1 MYITQW
7 WVETASVYDNL
18 TLNET
23 RRKKMRT
30 ISRRDFLKGSAASA
44 LGAALTGVVG
54 GPVGLVSAA
63 EAGNPV
69 TDWITYTTE
78 TDDMPTFN
86 ILNSQASAVFR
97 VLGNCLDGLTTN
109 DRYGNLVG
117 SLATSWESTDGGY
130 TWTFYLRDDAT
141 WVDQSGEYMADV
153 VAEDFIW
160 GLEWVLNY
168 WKNSGKNTTMPMTC
182 IEGASEYYEYT
193 QNLTEEEADALGIDT
208 FMEMVGIEA
217 PDEHTLIYR
226 CYVATPYFAT
236 LGTYACL
243 YPISGKL
250 LENLGVTGYTA
261 VNPETLWYNGPYI
274 ITEFI
279 QGNEKV
285 LTQNPSWWN
294 TEDERFNSI
303 TWKVVEST
311 DVAYQLYQTGEVDN
325 VDLGESAIEMI
336 SSDPSSEF
344 SDYMVGKYESLSS
357 NMLYFNYGKKLE
369 DGSWDENWNTA
380 VGNTAFRLSLYYGL
394 DLTDYL
400 SRTNSV
406 NPLSCYNSTISSKG
420 LATTTEGVDYT
431 ELVAQYTGVPTTCT
445 DSYARYD
452 EELAAQYKAQA
463 IEELTA
469 AGVTFPVE
477 IVYYVGS
484 GNQTDLDNATVLK
497 SIFTKCLG
505 EDYVT
510 FTIGSY
516 VTSFKNEVDL
526 PGLMSFQ
533 ISGWGADYGDPLS
546 FLENCVSDVDSARFS
561 YDWSHYGDTT
571 SEEVVTAWDEA
582 TALINEANAIA
593 DDMDARYDLFAQGE
607 ATLLNNALIIP
618 LYVKSVLQ
626 LTHVNDYSK
635 IYSAYGMAAYRM
647 LNWETN
653 ADGYTAED
661 YETFAEEYEANRS

>member
-30 ISRRDFLKGSAASA
+30 ISRRDFLKGSAAGA

-431 ELVAQYTGVPTTCT
+431 ELVAQYTGVPYCP
-445 DSYARYD
+445 SR
-452 EELAAQYKAQA
+452 
-463 IEELTA
+463 
-469 AGVTFPVE
+469 
-477 IVYYVGS
+477 
-484 GNQTDLDNATVLK
+484 
-497 SIFTKCLG
+497 
-505 EDYVT
+505 
-510 FTIGSY
+510 
-516 VTSFKNEVDL
+516 
-526 PGLMSFQ
+526 
-533 ISGWGADYGDPLS
+533 
-546 FLENCVSDVDSARFS
+546 
-561 YDWSHYGDTT
+561 
-571 SEEVVTAWDEA
+571 
-582 TALINEANAIA
+582 
-593 DDMDARYDLFAQGE
+593 
-607 ATLLNNALIIP
+607 
-618 LYVKSVLQ
+618 
-626 LTHVNDYSK
+626 
-635 IYSAYGMAAYRM
+635 
-647 LNWETN
+647 
-653 ADGYTAED
+653 
-661 YETFAEEYEANRS
+661 